1 MAIRI
6 GCGSWADKEYEG
18 LLYPKKTPSAERPGH
33 YAKHF
38 ERIELNAS
46 YHSIPSAATMAG
58 WASQTPD
65 GFFFDVKLHRRF
77 CEAPHSA
84 AESDLMGRTIES
96 IQPLLVAKK
105 LGAFLLTLP
114 PSFGPGSRKLEE
126 VDLVAE
132 KLRPY
137 APLAVELR
145 DRRWVKDEALD
156 STLAFFRQRELVWV
170 ALDLPRLDANP
181 ILPPIDEVTHPRMA
195 YMRMHGR
202 NPNYLKRGG
211 DASERHNYQYSE
223 EELTEIVGR
232 IQKLAARATDVHVSA
247 NNHFNDY
254 APKTARRLRE
264 LLRQPVPPPLAKDSG
279 SDPDDQM
286 TLL

>member
-18 LLYPKKTPSAERPGH
+18 LLYPKKTPSTERPGH
-33 YAKHF
+33 YAKRF

-46 YHSIPSAATMAG
+46 YHAIPSPATMAG

-65 GFFFDVKLHRRF
+65 GFYFDVKLHRRF

-84 AESDLMGRTIES
+84 AESDLMGRFVDA

-114 PSFGPGSRKLEE
+114 PSFGPANRKLEE

-145 DRRWVKDEALD
+145 DRRWVQGEALAT
-156 STLAFFRQRELVWV
+156 TLAFFRERELVWV

-195 YMRMHGR
+195 YMRLHGR
-202 NPNYLKRGG
+202 NPNYLKRSG
-211 DASERHNYQYSE
+211 DASGRHDYDYNAD
-223 EELTEIVGR
+223 ELAEIVSR
-232 IQKLAARATDVHVSA
+232 IQNLATRARDVHVSV
-247 NNHFNDY
+247 NNHFSDY
-254 APKTARRLRE
+254 APKAALKLRAM
-264 LLRQPVPPPLAKDSG
+264 LGQPVPPPLPQSEKKS
-279 SDPDDQM
+279 DDQM
-286 TLL
+286 MLL